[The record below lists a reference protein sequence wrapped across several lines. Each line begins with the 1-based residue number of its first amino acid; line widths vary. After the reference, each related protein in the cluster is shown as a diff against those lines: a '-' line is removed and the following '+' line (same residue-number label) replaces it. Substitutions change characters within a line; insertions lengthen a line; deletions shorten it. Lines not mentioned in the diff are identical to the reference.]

1 MSTRWREGGVT
12 VTLTGDLEAWAERAI
27 KSALGGAVDVVQAE
41 LETVARDAEA
51 AWYSAQGVQR
61 VTGKSGDMAVVTVL
75 DIDKGRVMV
84 SVGSTDDRVSGKGT
98 KYSRADGTSGQR
110 QAGAPIPSF
119 VHRPTSLASTAKVV
133 SREEFYAAPQSTRI
147 GRARKAQ
154 PANGIAVGDYLVR
167 VSSPRASD
175 GKKLLPLFVNAPGKR
190 ALKLAV
196 PALAR
201 IMAERI
207 ERTPNAS

>member
-1 MSTRWREGGVT
+1 MSTKWRDGGVT

-27 KSALGGAVDVVQAE
+27 RSALGGAVEVVQAE
-41 LETVARDAEA
+41 LETVARSAES
-51 AWYSAQGVQR
+51 AWYGAQGVQR

-75 DIDKGRVMV
+75 DLDKGRVLV
-84 SVGSTDDRVSGKGT
+84 SVGSTDDRIAGKSGKGV
-98 KYSRADGTSGQR
+98 
-110 QAGAPIPSF
+110 PIY
-119 VHRPTSLASTAKVV
+119 VHRPGPNTSVAKVV
-133 SREEFYAAPQSTRI
+133 TREEFYAAPASTRI

-167 VSSPRASD
+167 VASTRASD
-175 GKKLLPLFVNAPGKR
+175 GKKLLPLYVNGPGKR

-201 IMAERI
+201 IMADRI
-207 ERTPNAS
+207 EDTKNGN

>member
-1 MSTRWREGGVT
+1 MSTRYREGGVT
-12 VTLTGDLEAWAERAI
+12 VTLTGDLESWAERAI
-27 KSALGGAVDVVQAE
+27 KAALGGAVEVVQDE
-41 LETVARDAEA
+41 LTTVARDAES
-51 AWYSAQGVQR
+51 AWYSAQGVER

-75 DIDKGRVMV
+75 DVDKGRVLV
-84 SVGSTDDRVSGKGT
+84 SVGSTDDRIAGKSGKGV
-98 KYSRADGTSGQR
+98 
-110 QAGAPIPSF
+110 PVF
-119 VHRPTSLASTAKVV
+119 VHRPTSLATAVKVV
-133 SREEFYAAPQSTRI
+133 SRDEFYAAPKSTRI

-154 PANGIAVGDYLVR
+154 PANGIAVGDYLIR

-175 GKKLLPLFVNAPGKR
+175 GKKLLPLFVSGPGKR

-207 ERTPNAS
+207 ERTPNASS

>member
-27 KSALGGAVDVVQAE
+27 KAALGGAVEVVQAE

-51 AWYSAQGVQR
+51 AWYGSQGVQR

-75 DIDKGRVMV
+75 DIDRGRVLV
-84 SVGSTDDRVSGKGT
+84 SVGSTDDRVSSKGT
-98 KYSRADGTSGQR
+98 KYHRADGTAAQR

-119 VHRPTSLASTAKVV
+119 VHRPTSLASTFQVV
-133 SREEFYAAPQSTRI
+133 SHKEFFDAPKSTRI

-154 PANGIAVGDYLVR
+154 PGIAVGDYLVR

-207 ERTPNAS
+207 ERTPNASS

>member
-1 MSTRWREGGVT
+1 MSTKWRVGGVT
-12 VTLTGDLEAWAERAI
+12 TTLDGDLEAWAERAI
-27 KSALGGAVDVVQAE
+27 KNALGGAVEVVQAE
-41 LETVARDAEA
+41 LETVARSAES
-51 AWYSAQGVQR
+51 AWYGAQGVQR

-75 DIDKGRVMV
+75 DLDKGRVLV
-84 SVGSTDDRVSGKGT
+84 SVGSTDDRVS
-98 KYSRADGTSGQR
+98 TSNR
-110 QAGAPIPSF
+110 SKGAPVAYF
-119 VHRPTSLASTAKVV
+119 VHRPGPNTPVAKVV
-133 SREEFYAAPQSTRI
+133 THEEFYAAPMSTRI

-167 VSSPRASD
+167 VASTRAAD
-175 GKKLLPLFVNAPGKR
+175 GKKLLPLYVNGPGKR

-207 ERTPNAS
+207 EATKNGN

>member
-27 KSALGGAVDVVQAE
+27 RNALGGAVEVVQQE
-41 LETVARDAEA
+41 LQVVATNAEA
-51 AWYSAQGVQR
+51 EWYGAHGVQR
-61 VTGKSGDMAVVTVL
+61 VTGLSGDMAVVTTL
-75 DIDKGRVMV
+75 DLDKGRVLV
-84 SVGSTDDRVSGKGT
+84 SVGSTDDRVSASKRS
-98 KYSRADGTSGQR
+98 K
-110 QAGAPIPSF
+110 GAPVAYF
-119 VHRPTSLASTAKVV
+119 VHRPERLATVAEVV
-133 SREEFYAAPQSTRI
+133 TREEFYAAPKSTRI

-154 PANGIAVGDYLVR
+154 PANGIAVGDYLIR
-167 VSSPRASD
+167 VASTRASD
-175 GKKLLPLFVNAPGKR
+175 GKKLLPLFVNGPGKR

-207 ERTPNAS
+207 ERTPNGSK